1 MGLMVLQLFQVHL
14 LRSLWLQRREEK
26 RNEKKTFL
34 SCLFGNK
41 KRRITLLSFVWL
53 VKGKEMER
61 EMCLFYF
68 YTHLNLIVMNVKS
81 ETKM

>member
-1 MGLMVLQLFQVHL
+1 M
-14 LRSLWLQRREEK
+14 K
-26 RNEKKTFL
+26 RNEKKTFF

-41 KRRITLLSFVWL
+41 KRKITLLSFVWL

-61 EMCLFYF
+61 GMCLFYF